1 MQIKEVSINKLNP
14 AKYNPRKDLQPD
26 DPEYIKLK
34 RSMEEFGD
42 VDPIVWN
49 EQTGNIIGGHQRF
62 KIYQEMGHKKLKVSV
77 VNLTEKAEAVLN
89 VALNKISGEWDYPML
104 KDLISEIDTGEF
116 DIDLTGF
123 SQEDLDKMF
132 GFQSDIPDETMDQT
146 GGNNHAVLKIEIPG
160 GVWFDS
166 KDKIIESIEGI
177 CTDYGLILDSPKEP
191 QKQKKSRF

>member
-1 MQIKEVSINKLNP
+1 MEIREVSIKKLNP

-62 KIYQEMGHKKLKVSV
+62 KIYQEMGHKKIKVSV

-89 VALNKISGEWDYPML
+89 IALNKISGEWDYPKL

-123 SQEDLDKMF
+123 DQEDLDKLF
-132 GFQSDIPDETMDQT
+132 GWGTYDDNLAPDKLEDVDIAGEDTRNKSFILVYTND
-146 GGNNHAVLKIEIPG
+146 
-160 GVWFDS
+160 D
-166 KDKIIESIEGI
+166 DKEFFMQKLSIDG
-177 CTDYGLILDSPKEP
+177 
-191 QKQKKSRF
+191 KKRVYTREDFE